1 MVEPKTKENH
11 SERAGLGPNQCPLL
25 ILEQGGLARCAWLD
39 IIIYKQVTM
48 KCLLFPLFEWEHLL

>member
-11 SERAGLGPNQCPLL
+11 SEGAGLGPNLCPFL

-39 IIIYKQVTM
+39 VIIY
-48 KCLLFPLFEWEHLL
+48 